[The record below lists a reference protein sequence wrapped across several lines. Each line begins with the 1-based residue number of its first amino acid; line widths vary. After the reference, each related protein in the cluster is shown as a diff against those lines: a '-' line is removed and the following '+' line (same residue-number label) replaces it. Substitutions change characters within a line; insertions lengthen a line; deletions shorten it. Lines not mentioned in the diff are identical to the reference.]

1 MTFTKN
7 MFDAIKTSL
16 NNKNGESSFKEIM
29 KFESGKTYLVR
40 LIPNVIEPKNTIFH
54 YYHHSWKSLAT
65 GQFVTTLC
73 PTTYGESCPIDSY
86 VLKTYNTGSP
96 EEKSKLK
103 EVSRKENWMVNAY
116 VISDPTN
123 PENEGKVKVIRY
135 GKELA
140 KIINN
145 AIDGDD
151 ADEFGVKIFDLSDGC
166 TFKIKCESRSASFG
180 GANRMMT
187 TYTSSK
193 FMSPSKLEGIDQK
206 KLDEVYNSI
215 HDLNKFFKPKTQA
228 ELQRMLDQ
236 HYFCVSD
243 VAEEDTSDEDDEVS
257 VPTPSPAK
265 KEKNEALDSIFAGIK
280 ESTEIPEKKPEA
292 PSTPSSSVSEDDTD
306 VKLKE
311 LLAGL

>member
-1 MTFTKN
+1 MTFTQN

-16 NNKNGESSFKEIM
+16 SNKNSENSFKEIM
-29 KFESGKTYLVR
+29 KFEPGKTYLVR
-40 LIPNVIEPKNTIFH
+40 LVPNVSEPKNTIYH

-73 PTTYGESCPIDSY
+73 PSTYGESCPIDSY
-86 VLKTYNTGSP
+86 VLKTYNTGST
-96 EEKSKLK
+96 EDKSRLK
-103 EVSRKENWMVNAY
+103 EVTRKESWMVNAY

-151 ADEFGVKIFDLSDGC
+151 ADEFGARIFDVTEGC

-180 GANRMMT
+180 GGNRMMT
-187 TYTSSK
+187 TYVSSK
-193 FMSPSKLEGIDQK
+193 FMSPSKLEGIDQR
-206 KLDEVYNSI
+206 KLDEIFNSV
-215 HDLNKFFKPKTQA
+215 HDINKFFKPKSSA

-236 HYFCVSD
+236 HYFCISD
-243 VAEEDTSDEDDEVS
+243 VENTESSSEEDTVI
-257 VPTPSPAK
+257 PTPTNK
-265 KEKNEALDSIFAGIK
+265 KDETLNSIFEGIK
-280 ESTEIPEKKPEA
+280 ESATPSEKKVE
-292 PSTPSSSVSEDDTD
+292 TPSSISVNTDEDDTD
-306 VKLKE
+306 AKLKE
-311 LLAGL
+311 LLASL